1 MGQPP
6 IPVNPWMM
14 LPFGLLLALIALGP
28 VYWPHWWARRYGQ
41 VAFSLGVATLVY
53 YLAGLHDAASVLRV
67 GHDYVSFMVLI
78 GSLFIVSGGIHLNIK
93 GEATPRANVLFLL
106 LGGILSNLLGTTGAS
121 MLLIRPW
128 LRMNHYRVTAH
139 HVVFF
144 IFIVSNVG
152 GGLTPI
158 GDPPLFLG
166 YLKGVPFWWVAR
178 SCWLMWA
185 VAMGFL
191 LTAFYFIDAAN
202 YRRAP
207 RDVRSKLAETA
218 NPWRFEGLWNL
229 AFLGVIL
236 AAVFIDHPL
245 FLRETLMTAAALGSY
260 FTTPKQVHLANHFEF
275 HPLREVAVLFAGIFA
290 TMLPGLDWLQQNAG
304 RLAGPTPGLFY
315 WGSGVLSSFLD
326 SAPAYLG
333 FLNAAFGRFVNPGW
347 GTGGLGNHGMAAA
360 QAGVEQAK
368 VAFLLAEPALRRYVL
383 AISLG
388 TVFFGANTYLGN
400 GPNLMV
406 KAIAEHQKVRTP
418 GFLGMIL
425 KYTLPCMVPMLVL
438 IWLLFLR

>member
-14 LPFGLLLALIALGP
+14 LPFGLLLALMALAP

-41 VAFSLGVATLVY
+41 AAFSLGAATLVY
-53 YLAGLHDAASVLRV
+53 YVAGLRDLASVLRV

-106 LGGILSNLLGTTGAS
+106 LGGILANLLGTTGAS

-152 GGLTPI
+152 GCLTPI

-166 YLKGVPFWWVAR
+166 YLKGVPFWWVAK

-191 LTAFYFIDAAN
+191 LAAFYFLDATN
-202 YRRAP
+202 YHRAP
-207 RDVRSKLAETA
+207 QDVRSRLAEA
-218 NPWRFEGLWNL
+218 HNPWRFEGLWNL
-229 AFLGVIL
+229 GFLAVIL
-236 AAVFIDHPL
+236 AAVFVNHPP
-245 FLRETLMTAAALGSY
+245 FLREALMAAAALGSY
-260 FTTPKQVHLANHFEF
+260 FTTRKEVHVANHFEF

-315 WGSGVLSSFLD
+315 WGSGMLSSLLD

-333 FLNAAFGRFVNPGW
+333 FLNAAFGRFVNPAW
-347 GTGGLGNHGMAAA
+347 GTGALGNHGLAVA
-360 QAGVEQAK
+360 QSGVEHAK
-368 VAFLLAEPALRRYVL
+368 VAFLLADPALSRYVL

-388 TVFFGANTYLGN
+388 AVFFGANTYLGN

-418 GFLGMIL
+418 GFLGMIF
-425 KYTLPCMVPMLVL
+425 KYTLPGMVPLLVL

>member
-1 MGQPP
+1 MAHPAL
-6 IPVNPWMM
+6 PVNPWMM
-14 LPFGLLLALIALGP
+14 LPFGLLLALMALAP

-41 VAFSLGVATLVY
+41 VAFSLGAATLLY
-53 YLAGLHDAASVLRV
+53 YLVGLRDPASVLRV
-67 GHDYVSFMVLI
+67 GYDYASFIVLI
-78 GSLFIVSGGIHLNIK
+78 GSLFIVSGGIHLNVK
-93 GEATPRANVLFLL
+93 GEATPRVNVLFLL
-106 LGGILSNLLGTTGAS
+106 FGAILSNLLGTTGAS

-128 LRMNHYRVTAH
+128 LRMNRYRVTAH

-152 GGLTPI
+152 GALTPI

-166 YLKGVPFWWVAR
+166 YLKGVPFWWVAK
-178 SCWLMWA
+178 SSWPMWL

-191 LTAFYFIDAAN
+191 LAAFYFLDATN
-202 YRRAP
+202 YHRAP
-207 RDVRSKLAETA
+207 KEVRSRLAEA
-218 NPWRFEGLWNL
+218 HNPWRFEGLWNL
-229 AFLGVIL
+229 VFLGVIL
-236 AAVFIDHPL
+236 GAVFINNPPL
-245 FLRETLMTAAALGSY
+245 LREALMAAAAAGSY
-260 FTTPKQVHLANHFEF
+260 FTTRKEVHAANHFEF

-304 RLAGPTPGLFY
+304 RLAEPTPGQFY
-315 WGSGVLSSFLD
+315 WGSGLLSSFLD

-333 FLNAAFGRFVNPGW
+333 FLNAAFGRFVNPVW
-347 GTGGLGNHGMAAA
+347 EASAPVNHGLATA
-360 QAGVEQAK
+360 QAK
-368 VAFLLAEPALRRYVL
+368 VAFLLADPALSRYVL

-400 GPNLMV
+400 GPNFMV

-425 KYTLPCMVPMLVL
+425 KYTLPCMLPLLAL
-438 IWLLFLR
+438 IWWLFLR